1 MSLTT
6 FLSSRLSVAVV
17 AAVLGA
23 SVVALSSGALTKN
36 SPVRATTFYACEA
49 NSGGV
54 VSTISVSS
62 SLQCKKGFTK
72 VAWNATG
79 PTGARG
85 PAGAQGTAGPAGAQG
100 AIGPTGPNAQSCTTY
115 YPGADLAGCTIE
127 ASAVN
132 AINLAGA
139 NFAGATIGGSGAIE
153 ANGGNFSS
161 LRLGTGATLF
171 AANVTGANFQFA
183 EISNV
188 HVEGDFTGVNFSAAN
203 LQNDDF
209 MGAMVDDV
217 NFANANLRGDTN
229 LALNGTDMF
238 ANTLCP
244 DGSKSQEDQG
254 TCVNN
259 TAP

>member
-1 MSLTT
+1 MK

-17 AAVLGA
+17 AAILGA
-23 SVVALSSGALTKN
+23 SVVTLSSGALTKN

-49 NSGGV
+49 NSGGA
-54 VSTISVSS
+54 VSTISALS
-62 SLQCKKGFTK
+62 SLRCKKGFTK
-72 VAWNATG
+72 VSWNATG

-85 PAGAQGTAGPAGAQG
+85 PAGAQGTPGSAGAQG
-100 AIGPTGPNAQSCTTY
+100 AIGPTGPNAQSCTMY

-139 NFAGATIGGSGAIE
+139 NFAGATIDELPNHSGAIE
-153 ANGGNFSS
+153 ANGGNFSA
-161 LRLGTGATLF
+161 LRLGTGVITF
-171 AANVTGANFQFA
+171 AANVPGANFQFA
-183 EISNV
+183 DISNV

-209 MGAMVDDV
+209 TGAMVDDV
-217 NFANANLRGDTN
+217 NFANANLLGDTN

-238 ANTLCP
+238 ANTVCP

-254 TCVNN
+254 TCFGH
-259 TAP
+259 T

>member
-1 MSLTT
+1 MK

-17 AAVLGA
+17 AAIIGA

-49 NSGGV
+49 NSGGA
-54 VSTISVSS
+54 VSTISALS

-72 VAWNATG
+72 VSWNATG

-85 PAGAQGTAGPAGAQG
+85 PAGAQGTPGSAGAQG

-115 YPGADLAGCTIE
+115 YPGADLAGCTIKG
-127 ASAVN
+127 S
-132 AINLAGA
+132 AINGINLDGA
-139 NFAGATIGGSGAIE
+139 NFAGAIMDASPGGAVAIN
-153 ANGGNFSS
+153 AKGGNFSS
-161 LRLGTGATLF
+161 LSISSAVAAFGGQF
-171 AANVTGANFQFA
+171 AGANFQFA
-183 EISNV
+183 DIS
-188 HVEGDFTGVNFSAAN
+188 HVRVQGNFTGVNFSSAN

-209 MGAMVDDV
+209 EVSVVDDV
-217 NFANANLRGDTN
+217 NFANANLLGDTN

-238 ANTLCP
+238 ANTVCP

-254 TCVNN
+254 TCFGH
-259 TAP
+259 T

>member
-1 MSLTT
+1 MT

-100 AIGPTGPNAQSCTTY
+100 AIGPTGQRGQTHKVAQRTTQVLILRAAPSGQVRSTRSTSREQILPERPLVAREQSKPMVATFLPFVLVLERLCLQRTL
-115 YPGADLAGCTIE
+115 PGLIFSLLK
-127 ASAVN
+127 SAM
-132 AINLAGA
+132 
-139 NFAGATIGGSGAIE
+139 FMSK
-153 ANGGNFSS
+153 
-161 LRLGTGATLF
+161 
-171 AANVTGANFQFA
+171 
-183 EISNV
+183 EISRV
-188 HVEGDFTGVNFSAAN
+188 
-203 LQNDDF
+203 
-209 MGAMVDDV
+209 
-217 NFANANLRGDTN
+217 
-229 LALNGTDMF
+229 
-238 ANTLCP
+238 
-244 DGSKSQEDQG
+244 
-254 TCVNN
+254 
-259 TAP
+259 